1 MEDEWT
7 EMLSDGTLVKFTA
20 QEVAG
25 DGAFFTAQIAG
36 HHVVYSVLLSQARG
50 PFNRDEVERS
60 FTRELSLKKNVQ
72 TKPGQRRAT
81 RHRSPGRRGRGL
93 AVPARPPLHTLNP
106 RNVAA
111 SRFGR

>member
-1 MEDEWT
+1 MMPKGGFIEDDWT

-25 DGAFFTAQIAG
+25 AGAFFTAQIAG

-60 FTRELSLKKNVQ
+60 FKRELSLKKMFRLNHV
-72 TKPGQRRAT
+72 KGEPIAT
-81 RHRSPGRRGRGL
+81 
-93 AVPARPPLHTLNP
+93 
-106 RNVAA
+106 
-111 SRFGR
+111 